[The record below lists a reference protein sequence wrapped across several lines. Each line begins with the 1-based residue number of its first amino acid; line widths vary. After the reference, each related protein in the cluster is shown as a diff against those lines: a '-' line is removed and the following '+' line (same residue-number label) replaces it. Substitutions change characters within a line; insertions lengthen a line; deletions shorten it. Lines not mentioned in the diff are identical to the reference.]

1 MSAFT
6 EVYLNFIEGDTYSQ
20 ITFFGATDK
29 TLKPT
34 FPQFRPMCNKLVVHL
49 SAVLYL
55 TLRFW
60 WFYFLLNWY
69 LVFKPFQFKMH
80 IHLIAWFLFKIKWL
94 LKSWNSGN
102 LWPSPWPPMPLIW
115 YKLRSVL
122 AQHEGVKQSQASL
135 QLYKIGIINSEIIKW
150 YISKKN
156 YFPQIF

>member
-55 TLRFW
+55 TLRF
-60 WFYFLLNWY
+60 
-69 LVFKPFQFKMH
+69 
-80 IHLIAWFLFKIKWL
+80 
-94 LKSWNSGN
+94 
-102 LWPSPWPPMPLIW
+102 
-115 YKLRSVL
+115 
-122 AQHEGVKQSQASL
+122 
-135 QLYKIGIINSEIIKW
+135 
-150 YISKKN
+150 
-156 YFPQIF
+156 